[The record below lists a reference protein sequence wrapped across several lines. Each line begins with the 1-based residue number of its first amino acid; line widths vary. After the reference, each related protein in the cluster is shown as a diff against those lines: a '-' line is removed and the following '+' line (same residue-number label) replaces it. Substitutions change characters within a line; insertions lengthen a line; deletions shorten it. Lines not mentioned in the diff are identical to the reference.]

1 MTDVWCTRIVLVALA
16 RRMARKQRTFSLAD
30 LLAWCPDLKQAKT
43 ARFACLALR
52 TAGLLEAAPAKVPT
66 DNQNPRNPAKWQFT
80 SIGWEAARAAQA
92 EAASKARSRTMADL
106 NRDPVGIP
114 LSQKLWTLLRARR
127 RITSIEAA
135 ELLGDAGDDH
145 EAMRKAVGRYL
156 ACWAV
161 VDPNMIKIGAR
172 RIGGA
177 YQYVLVA
184 DAAPHKLP
192 GKLRNAESAARAMR
206 REGTTA

>member
-1 MTDVWCTRIVLVALA
+1 MTDIWCTRIVLVALA
-16 RRMARKQRTFSLAD
+16 RRMARKQRAFSLAD
-30 LLAWCPDLKQAKT
+30 LLAWCPDIQQEKT

-52 TAGLLEAAPAKVPT
+52 TAGLLEAAPPKLSN

-80 SIGWEAARAAQA
+80 AIGWEAARAAQA

-106 NRDPVGIP
+106 NREPVGIP

-127 RITSIEAA
+127 RLTSIEAA
-135 ELLGDAGDDH
+135 ELLGDAGDNH

-161 VDPNMIKIGAR
+161 VAPDMIKIGAK

-192 GKLRNAESAARAMR
+192 GTLRSPEAAARAL
-206 REGTTA
+206 REGATA